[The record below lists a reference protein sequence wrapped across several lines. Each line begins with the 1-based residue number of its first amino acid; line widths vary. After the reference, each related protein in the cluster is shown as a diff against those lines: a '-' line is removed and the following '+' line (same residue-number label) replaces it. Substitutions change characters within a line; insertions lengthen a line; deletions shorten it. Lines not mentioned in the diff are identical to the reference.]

1 MTDDT
6 PNTWG
11 AVDAFVESLFVAE
24 DPALAGALVLSA
36 EAGLPPIHVAPAQG
50 KFLQLLARLVGARR
64 VLEIGTLGGYSTIW
78 LARALPA
85 GGRVVTLE
93 ADPTHAAVARANF
106 ARAGLSEVIELREG
120 PALDTLPGVEA
131 DGLGP
136 FDLVFID
143 ADKQSA
149 PEYVAWAVR
158 LARRGTA
165 VVLDNVVRGGAVADP
180 HSPDARVQ
188 GVRRAMELLAADP
201 RVSATALQT
210 VGAKGYDGFAL
221 AVVTEA
227 PVS

>member
-1 MTDDT
+1 MTDDMA
-6 PNTWG
+6 NTWR
-11 AVDAFVESLFVAE
+11 AVDALFDGLFVPD

-50 KFLQLLARLVGARR
+50 KFLQLLARLIGARR

-78 LARALPA
+78 LARALPE

-93 ADPTHAAVARANF
+93 ADPQHAAVARANF
-106 ARAGLSEVIELREG
+106 ERAGLADVIELREG

-136 FDLVFID
+136 FDLVFVD

-158 LARRGTA
+158 LARRGS
-165 VVLDNVVRGGAVADP
+165 VIVLDNVVRGGAVADP

-188 GVRRAMELLAADP
+188 GVRRALELLAADP

-221 AVVTEA
+221 AVVVAE
-227 PVS
+227 P